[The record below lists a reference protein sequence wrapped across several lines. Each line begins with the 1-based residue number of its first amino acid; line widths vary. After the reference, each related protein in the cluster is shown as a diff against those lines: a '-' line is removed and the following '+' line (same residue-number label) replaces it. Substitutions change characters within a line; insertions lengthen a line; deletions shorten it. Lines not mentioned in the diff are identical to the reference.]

1 MIGRYTEEDF
11 SNVNFRQI
19 LQDYAGNKFK
29 LSRFKVNLKLQLIHL
44 LNKTGEFKAET
55 TPPWYT
61 SANNV
66 SRAYSLLFMLYMDE
80 SKSQKVRSM
89 SDEDVWKS
97 HPQFQVYKLE
107 KFKTYNT
114 NMKKLTRLRT
124 ELVEGEELSYRQDL
138 LSMSSQLVRD
148 IPLWNTHA
156 ASDMLKTHVED
167 EVCGIIDR
175 KKPQELWKSQKEYQ
189 DFPLQIFRKHIYQ
202 ERQKQ
207 LAAPFWQHKRNVN
220 AQKKFE
226 EVDLMLKEW
235 AQAQFNAQVD
245 ALGTEVNKIN
255 LDNNTI

>member
-66 SRAYSLLFMLYMDE
+66 SRAYSLLFMLYMDK

-124 ELVEGEELSYRQDL
+124 ELVEGEELSYRQDS

-156 ASDMLKTHVED
+156 ASDILKIHVAD
-167 EVCGIIDR
+167 KVCGIIDKNAR
-175 KKPQELWKSQKEYQ
+175 ALEVSETVSI
-189 DFPLQIFRKHIYQ
+189 FPTPDIS
-202 ERQKQ
+202 
-207 LAAPFWQHKRNVN
+207 
-220 AQKKFE
+220 
-226 EVDLMLKEW
+226 
-235 AQAQFNAQVD
+235 
-245 ALGTEVNKIN
+245 
-255 LDNNTI
+255 